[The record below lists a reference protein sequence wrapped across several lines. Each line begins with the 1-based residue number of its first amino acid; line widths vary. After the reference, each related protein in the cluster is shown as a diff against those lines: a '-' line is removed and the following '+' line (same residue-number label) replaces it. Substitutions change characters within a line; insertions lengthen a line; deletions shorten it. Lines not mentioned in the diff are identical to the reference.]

1 MRLVNGSII
10 GILNQFTLKLLL
22 IFSLF
27 YSGFGISQIESHIR
41 KRTELGDGIS
51 PKSVVASG
59 NGLFSA
65 QNMMYRH
72 TITFYNDQGIEVAK
86 VKDEV
91 DLNKFTNG
99 KYKGQ
104 QVKGAPVEGQFTA
117 DGKFLWI
124 SNYQMIGAEFT
135 NPGCDDC
142 IGKTYD
148 PSFLYKINTQNYQ
161 IENAVEVGS
170 VPKFLAISP
179 DQKILITSNWVSSD
193 VSIVDLEK
201 EIEIKKIHV
210 GPHPRGIAI
219 TKDSEFAFVTVMSS
233 TKIAVINLK
242 TFELNYIEEVGGSPR
257 SIVLADHDSTL
268 YISLNTSNEVL
279 KYNRFTEE
287 RTSCTTPKGP
297 RSMTLSPDEKYLYV
311 VNYFDNKF
319 TKIATESMKIEA
331 VVSTKNHPIGI
342 CGDWKNSEIW
352 VACYTGKIEIF
363 KDFKLEREQNPPKL
377 FGLDWEKLLAFFGDY
392 EPSMIPPPKINDSQL
407 MAVSKPKLPTKKIV
421 RKKVKKEVEIQALD
435 GDFHV
440 IVGAFSSQSNAENK
454 KAELISLGFPAQII
468 EGERLIY
475 VSAKSFL
482 TKADAEIGKI
492 SIADQLTDKASPW
505 VFQKK

>member
-392 EPSMIPPPKINDSQL
+392 EPSMIPLPKINDSLL
-407 MAVSKPKLPTKKIV
+407 MAVSKPKLPTKRIV
-421 RKKVKKEVEIQALD
+421 RKQVKKEVEIPVLV

-440 IVGAFSSQSNAENK
+440 IVGAFSSRSNAENK

-482 TKADAEIGKI
+482 TKADSEIGKI

>member
-1 MRLVNGSII
+1 MQLINSFII
-10 GILNQFTLKLLL
+10 QHLNQLKFLL
-22 IFSLF
+22 ICSLF

-104 QVKGAPVEGQFTA
+104 QVKGAPVEGQFTV

-124 SNYQMIGAEFT
+124 SNYQMIGAEFN

-179 DQKILITSNWVSSD
+179 NQKILITSNWVSSD

-219 TKDSEFAFVTVMSS
+219 TKDSKFAFVTVMSS

-279 KYNRFTEE
+279 KFNRFTEE
-287 RTSCTTPKGP
+287 RTSCATPKGP
-297 RSMTLSPDEKYLYV
+297 RSMTLSPDEKHLYV

-319 TKIATESMKIEA
+319 TKIDTESMKIEA
-331 VVSTKNHPIGI
+331 IVPTKNHPIGI

-363 KDFKLEREQNPPKL
+363 KDFKLEREQNPPTL
-377 FGLDWEKLLAFFGDY
+377 FGIDWQKLLAFFGDY
-392 EPSMIPPPKINDSQL
+392 EPKRIPATKINDSL
-407 MAVSKPKLPTKKIV
+407 PMAISKPKLGTKKII
-421 RKKVKKEVEIQALD
+421 RKPIKKEIEVPSLV

-440 IVGAFSSQSNAENK
+440 IVGAFSSRDNAEDK
-454 KAELISLGFPAQII
+454 KAELISLGFSAQII

-505 VFQKK
+505 VFQKDE

>member
-1 MRLVNGSII
+1 MRCKNSFII
-10 GILNQFTLKLLL
+10 SYFPQLKVLL

-27 YSGFGISQIESHIR
+27 FSGFGISQIETHIR

-242 TFELNYIEEVGGSPR
+242 TFELNYIEKVGGSPR

-287 RTSCTTPKGP
+287 RTSCATPKGP

-363 KDFKLEREQNPPKL
+363 KDFKLDREQNPPTL
-377 FGLDWEKLLAFFGDY
+377 FGLDWEKLLAFFGNY
-392 EPSMIPPPKINDSQL
+392 EPRGIPPTKNSDSL
-407 MAVSKPKLPTKKIV
+407 PMPISKPKLATKKVI
-421 RKKVKKEVEIQALD
+421 RKQVKKEIEVSTVG

-440 IVGAFSSQSNAENK
+440 IVGAFSSRSNAENK

-475 VSAKSFL
+475 VSAKSYL

-492 SIADQLTDKASPW
+492 SIANQLTDKASPW
-505 VFQKK
+505 VFQKVE

>member
-1 MRLVNGSII
+1 MRLKNSFII
-10 GILNQFTLKLLL
+10 KYLTQLKFLLF
-22 IFSLF
+22 FSLF
-27 YSGFGISQIESHIR
+27 YSGFGISQIETHIR

-124 SNYQMIGAEFT
+124 SNYQMIGEEFT

-148 PSFLYKINTQNYQ
+148 PSFLYKINIKNFQ

-257 SIVLADHDSTL
+257 SIVLADNDSTL

-279 KYNRFTEE
+279 KYNRFTKE
-287 RTSCTTPKGP
+287 RTSCSTPKGP
-297 RSMTLSPDEKYLYV
+297 RSMVLSPDEKYLYV

-331 VVSTKNHPIGI
+331 IVPTKNHPIGI

-363 KDFKLEREQNPPKL
+363 KDFKLEREQNPPTL
-377 FGLDWEKLLAFFGDY
+377 FGLDWEKLLVFFSNYRLRGN
-392 EPSMIPPPKINDSQL
+392 PTTKNNDSL
-407 MAVSKPKLPTKKIV
+407 PVAISKPKLATKKII
-421 RKKVKKEVEIQALD
+421 RKPVKKEIEVPTVG

-454 KAELISLGFPAQII
+454 KTELISLGFSAQII

-475 VSAKSFL
+475 VSAQSFL
-482 TKADAEIGKI
+482 TKADAEIGKTA
-492 SIADQLTDKASPW
+492 IATQLSDGASPW

>member
-1 MRLVNGSII
+1 MRLVNYLII
-10 GILNQFTLKLLL
+10 GNLTQFLLKSLLL
-22 IFSLF
+22 FSLF
-27 YSGFGISQIESHIR
+27 YCGFGISQIESHIR

-91 DLNKFTNG
+91 NLNKFTKG
-99 KYKGQ
+99 KYQGVRVQ
-104 QVKGAPVEGQFTA
+104 GSPVEGQFTS
-117 DGKFLWI
+117 DGKYLWI
-124 SNYQMIGAEFT
+124 SNYQMIGTEFT

-148 PSFLYKINTQNYQ
+148 PSFLYKISTQNYQ
-161 IENAVEVGS
+161 IENVVEVGS

-179 DQKILITSNWVSSD
+179 DQKTLITSNWVSSD

-201 EIEIKKIHV
+201 EVEIKKIHV

-219 TKDSEFAFVTVMSS
+219 TQDNEFAFVTVMSS

-242 TFELNYIEEVGGSPR
+242 TFELDYIDDIGGSPR

-268 YISLNTSNEVL
+268 YISLNMSNEVL

-287 RTSCTTPKGP
+287 RKRCATPKGP
-297 RSMTLSPDEKYLYV
+297 RSMTLSPDEKHLYV
-311 VNYFDNKF
+311 VNYFDNSF
-319 TKIATESMKIEA
+319 TKIATNNMKIEA
-331 VVSTKNHPIGI
+331 VVPTKTHPIGI

-363 KDFKLEREQNPPKL
+363 KDFKLEREQNPPTL
-377 FGLDWEKLLAFFGDY
+377 FGLDWEKILAFFGNY
-392 EPSMIPPPKINDSQL
+392 EPTVIPATKINDSIPI
-407 MAVSKPKLPTKKIV
+407 AVSKPKLPTKKVI
-421 RKKVKKEVEIQALD
+421 RKAVKKEIEVPQLA
-435 GDFHV
+435 GNFYV
-440 IVGAFSSQSNAENK
+440 IVGAFSSRSNAENK
-454 KAELISLGFPAQII
+454 KAELISLGFSAQII

-492 SIADQLTDKASPW
+492 AIAAQLSDGASPW
-505 VFQKK
+505 VFQKD

>member
-287 RTSCTTPKGP
+287 RTSCATPKGP

-331 VVSTKNHPIGI
+331 IVSTKNHPIGI

-392 EPSMIPPPKINDSQL
+392 EPSMIPPPKINDSKL

-421 RKKVKKEVEIQALD
+421 RKQVKKDIEIPVLV
-435 GDFHV
+435 GEFHV